1 MKLLLNQ
8 KLRRYLLLLVII
20 TMAVVEFPIIA
31 AGHLTKPVPSDTI
44 IVLGAKLIGD
54 QPSTMLRLRLDEA
67 ILLYNQGFAQTIIVS
82 GAQGLDEIA
91 TEASIMRNYLVVQ
104 GIPPEKIYLEEK
116 SYNTYQNLLNS
127 KAIMREHGFRH
138 AIIVSNAS
146 HIRRSL
152 VLAQQL
158 GIEASGSPAPMAD
171 NAYLTTKQYAR
182 EGAAMLSLLVFN
194 K

>member
-1 MKLLLNQ
+1 MKLLIYQ
-8 KLRRYLLLLVII
+8 KLRRYLLLLVILI
-20 TMAVVEFPIIA
+20 VAAVEIPIIA
-31 AGHLTKPVPSDTI
+31 AGHLTKPLPSDTI
-44 IVLGAKLIGD
+44 IVLGAKLIGS

-67 ILLYNQGFAQTIIVS
+67 IQLYKQGYAPTIIVS

-91 TEASIMRNYLVVQ
+91 TEASIMRDYLVAS
-104 GIPPEKIYLEEK
+104 GIPTEKIYLEDK

-127 KAIMREHGFRH
+127 KTIMREQGFRQ

-152 VLAQQL
+152 VLARQL

-171 NAYLTTKQYAR
+171 NAYLTAKQYAR
-182 EGAAMLSLLVFN
+182 EGAAMLSLLVLN

>member
-8 KLRRYLLLLVII
+8 KLRRYLLLVVVI
-20 TMAVVEFPIIA
+20 TVAVVEIPIIA
-31 AGHLTKPVPSDTI
+31 IGYLTKPVPSDTI
-44 IVLGAKLIGD
+44 IVLGAKLIGN

-67 ILLYNQGFAQTIIVS
+67 VHLYNEGYAPTVIVS
-82 GAQGLDEIA
+82 GAQGQDEIA
-91 TEASIMRNYLVVQ
+91 SEASVMHDYLVAK
-104 GIPPEKIYLEEK
+104 GIPADKIYVEDK

-127 KAIMREHGFRH
+127 KSIMREHGLRQ
-138 AIIVSNAS
+138 AIIVSNSS

-171 NAYLTTKQYAR
+171 NAYLTAKQYAR
-182 EGAAMLSLLVFN
+182 EGAAMLSLLVLRQ
-194 K
+194 

>member
-8 KLRRYLLLLVII
+8 KLRRYLLLLVVI
-20 TMAVVEFPIIA
+20 TVAVVEIPIVA
-31 AGHLTKPVPSDTI
+31 VGYLTKPVPSDTI
-44 IVLGAKLIGD
+44 IVLGAKLIDD

-67 ILLYNQGFAQTIIVS
+67 IQLYTQGFAPFIIVS

-91 TEASIMRNYLVVQ
+91 SEADVMRNYLVNK
-104 GIPPEKIYLEEK
+104 GIPAERIYVENK
-116 SYNTYQNLLNS
+116 SYNTYQNLLYS
-127 KAIMREHGFRH
+127 KNIMREHGFRQ

-171 NAYLTTKQYAR
+171 NAYLAAKQYAR
-182 EGAAMLSLLVFN
+182 EGAAMLSLLMLN

>member
-1 MKLLLNQ
+1 MRLLIHQ
-8 KLRRYLLLLVII
+8 KLRRYLLLLVML
-20 TMAVVEFPIIA
+20 TVAVVEIPIIA
-31 AGHLTKPVPSDTI
+31 AGHLTKPLPSDTI
-44 IVLGAKLIGD
+44 IVLGAKLIGS

-67 ILLYNQGFAQTIIVS
+67 IQLYKQGYAPTIIVS
-82 GAQGLDEIA
+82 GAQGIDEIA
-91 TEASIMRNYLVVQ
+91 TEASIMRSYLVAS
-104 GIPPEKIYLEEK
+104 GIPTERIYLEDK

-127 KAIMREHGFRH
+127 KTIMHEQGFRQ

-152 VLAQQL
+152 VLARQL

-171 NAYLTTKQYAR
+171 NAYLTAKQYAR
-182 EGAAMLSLLVFN
+182 EGAAMVSLLVFN